1 MRTRALALAAVL
13 AALAPAAAADAVTTV
28 GSDLSKTPTAS
39 VCATSC
45 TAFGVSSSTNAPVAV
60 APFDGVVVRW
70 RVRSASPAATVT
82 LRTLRPVPGTTS
94 YAPVS
99 TGDAQSVPAGTSTYA
114 ARIPVSAGD
123 IIGVD
128 ASGGARL
135 FVPSA
140 TFASQVFNPP
150 LISTRPP
157 SMRAGDEL
165 LVNADIERDADGD
178 GYGDETQDLC
188 PTDPTRHT
196 ACLSNL
202 SVNVRPAPAPL
213 TVGRA
218 LTYTIKV
225 SNDGPSAAQDV
236 GLTVNLPFS
245 ATPLQMRAGRGYCSG
260 AYTITCSLGA
270 IAANDSGTVL
280 LTVRPEVVGTLN
292 VSAQAATSTD
302 ETSTDDN
309 VAASDVTVL
318 APTLRLLDARLSH
331 TAIRVGGRT
340 AIRWYMTDAAA
351 VIVKVQQVTRRGRF
365 RSFGSFPVAGR
376 PGSNAVRFHG
386 RVPRHRRL
394 KPGNY
399 RFVISATTL
408 DGRVA
413 ALRHLS
419 FSVLHRRR

>member
-1 MRTRALALAAVL
+1 MRTRALALATVL
-13 AALAPAAAADAVTTV
+13 AALAPAAAADAASTI
-28 GSDLSKTPTAS
+28 GSDLSQPASTTTCGTA
-39 VCATSC
+39 C
-45 TAFGVSSSTNAPVAV
+45 TAFTVVRATGSPVAV
-60 APFDGVVVRW
+60 VPYDGVVVRW
-70 RVRSASPAATVT
+70 RVKAGLATSGVT
-82 LRTLRPVPGTTS
+82 LRALRSAGTDA
-94 YAPVS
+94 YVGVGA
-99 TGDAQSVPAGTSTYA
+99 GDPQDVPAGTSTFDT
-114 ARIPVSAGD
+114 RVPVKAGD
-123 IIGVD
+123 IIGAD
-128 ASGGARL
+128 ALGDARL
-135 FVPSA
+135 FALSSTLDVEMFTPPLT
-140 TFASQVFNPP
+140 TFAHSPFRQP
-150 LISTRPP
+150 
-157 SMRAGDEL
+157 GGEL

-188 PTDPTRHT
+188 PTDPTRHA

-202 SVNVRPAPAPL
+202 SVSVRPAPAPL
-213 TVGRA
+213 TVGRP

-225 SNDGPSAAQDV
+225 SNDGPSTAQAV

-245 ATPLQMRAGRGYCSG
+245 ATPLQMRAGRGYCNG

-270 IAANDSGTVL
+270 IDANDSGTVV

-292 VSAQAATSTD
+292 MSAQAATSTD
-302 ETSTDDN
+302 ETTTDDN

-331 TAIRVGGRT
+331 PAIRVGGRT
-340 AIRWYMTDAAA
+340 AIRWYMTDAAT
-351 VIVKVQQVTRRGRF
+351 VTVKVQQVTRRGRF
-365 RSFGSFPVAGR
+365 RPFGSFRVAGR
-376 PGSNAVRFHG
+376 PGANAIRFHG

>member
-1 MRTRALALAAVL
+1 MRTRALALATVL
-13 AALAPAAAADAVTTV
+13 AALAPATAADAVVTV
-28 GSDLSKTPTAS
+28 GSDLSKAPSTS
-39 VCATSC
+39 VCGTTC
-45 TAFGVSSSTNAPVAV
+45 TAFGVSSSSDAPVAA
-60 APFDGVVVRW
+60 APFDGIIVRW
-70 RVRSASPAATVT
+70 RVSSASPSAMLT
-82 LRTLRPVPGTTS
+82 LRTLRPVSGTPS
-94 YAPVS
+94 YASVS
-99 TGDAQSVPAGTSTYA
+99 TGDTQSVPAGTSTYA

-128 ASGGARL
+128 ASGGAKL
-135 FVPSA
+135 FVPST
-140 TFASQVFNPP
+140 TFASQVFNPR
-150 LISTRPP
+150 LLSTGPP
-157 SMRAGDEL
+157 SMRASDEL
-165 LVNADIERDADGD
+165 LLNADIERDADGD

-202 SVNVRPAPAPL
+202 SVSVRPAPAPL
-213 TVGRA
+213 TVGRP

-225 SNDGPSAAQDV
+225 SNDGPSAAQGV

-270 IAANDSGTVL
+270 IDANDSGTVV

-292 VSAQAATSTD
+292 MTAQAATSTD
-302 ETSTDDN
+302 ETNTDDN

-331 TAIRVGGRT
+331 AAIRVGGRT

-351 VIVKVQQVTRRGRF
+351 VTVKVQQVTRRGRF
-365 RSFGSFPVAGR
+365 RSFGSFPVAGH

-394 KPGNY
+394 KPGHY

-413 ALRHLS
+413 ALRHLG

>member
-1 MRTRALALAAVL
+1 MRTRALALATVL
-13 AALAPAAAADAVTTV
+13 AAFAPAAVADAVTTV
-28 GSDLSKTPTAS
+28 GSDLSKTPTTS

-45 TAFGVSSSTNAPVAV
+45 TVFGVSSSSNAPVAA

-70 RVRSASPAATVT
+70 RVRSASSAATVM

-94 YAPVS
+94 YSPVS

-114 ARIPVSAGD
+114 ARIPVSSGD

-128 ASGGARL
+128 AGGGARL
-135 FVPSA
+135 FVPST

-165 LVNADIERDADGD
+165 LVNADIERDADAD

-188 PTDPTRHT
+188 PADPTRHT

-213 TVGRA
+213 TVGRP

-225 SNDGPSAAQDV
+225 SNDGPSPAQDV

-245 ATPLQMRAGRGYCSG
+245 ATPLQMRAGRGDCSG
-260 AYTITCSLGA
+260 ASTITCRLGA
-270 IAANDSGTVL
+270 IDANDSGTIV

-292 VSAQAATSTD
+292 MSAQAATSTD

-309 VAASDVTVL
+309 AAASDVTVL

-351 VIVKVQQVTRRGRF
+351 VTVQVQQVTRRGRF
-365 RSFGSFPVAGR
+365 RSFGSFRVAGR

-399 RFVISATTL
+399 RFVIGATTL